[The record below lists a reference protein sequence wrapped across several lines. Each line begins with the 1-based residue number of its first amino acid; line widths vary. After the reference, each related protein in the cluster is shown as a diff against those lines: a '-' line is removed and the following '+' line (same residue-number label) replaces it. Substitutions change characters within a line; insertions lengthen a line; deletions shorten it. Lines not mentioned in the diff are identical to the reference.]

1 MSEVIRSG
9 NIILKKDKIV
19 SLSLKRNEIKVV
31 TTISERTYMYNRSED
46 AERAFNE
53 FYEQLNEE

>member
-31 TTISERTYMYNRSED
+31 TTISEHIYMYNRSED

>member
-31 TTISERTYMYNRSED
+31 TTISEHNYMYNRSED